1 MWQKGE
7 GRYGILFAH
16 MRKWMKEQKEEKQM
30 TLLEELKARGLVE
43 AVTDPEIEKLL
54 ETPQTVYCGFDPSA
68 ASLQAGNLVSIM
80 VLRRFQQAGH
90 KVIAL
95 VGGAT
100 GLIGDP
106 SGKSAERNMLTV
118 EQVEENKKGIR
129 ENLSRILDFDGP
141 NAAILVDNY
150 DWYKG
155 TSAIEFLR
163 DIAINFRVP
172 GTSAIEFLRDIAINF
187 RVPQMLAKESVK
199 KRLEASEGAL
209 TFTEFSYQILQGND
223 FLHLFDTFGCA
234 IEVGGADQWGNITA
248 GTDLVHRMR
257 GKTAYGLTFPLL
269 LDSTGKKFGKSEGN
283 ALFLNGQMTS
293 VYDWYADVIRYL
305 KVFSLRPLDEIAAL
319 EAQMK
324 ANPEARIPQKA
335 LAEEITR
342 LVHGEEGLKTAL
354 GATQTLFGGSV
365 EGKSAD
371 ELETIF
377 KDVKSAELAKADCVG
392 KTVFMV
398 AADAG
403 MFNSRGDARRMAQ
416 QGGLSLN
423 GAKIDANRAFEEA
436 DFVDGRVAVLRSGKK
451 NHFLLK
457 VR

>member
-1 MWQKGE
+1 
-7 GRYGILFAH
+7 
-16 MRKWMKEQKEEKQM
+16 M
-30 TLLEELKARGLVE
+30 TLFEELSARGLVE
-43 AVTDPEIEKLL
+43 ATTAPEIEKLL

-80 VLRRFQQAGH
+80 MLRRLQLAGH

-118 EQVEENKKGIR
+118 EKVEENKKGIR

-141 NAAILVDNY
+141 NAAVMVDNY
-150 DWYKG
+150 EWYSG
-155 TSAIEFLR
+155 LSAIAFLR
-163 DIAINFRVP
+163 DIAV
-172 GTSAIEFLRDIAINF
+172 NF

-199 KRLEASEGAL
+199 KRLEASDGAL

-223 FLHLFDTFGCA
+223 FLHLFDKYGCTM
-234 IEVGGADQWGNITA
+234 EVGGADQWGNITA

-269 LDSTGKKFGKSEGN
+269 LDATGKKFGKSEGN
-283 ALFLNGQMTS
+283 ALFMDASMTS
-293 VYDWYADVIRYL
+293 VYDWYQYFLRAADADVIRYL
-305 KVFSLRPLDEIAAL
+305 RVFSLKSLDEIAAL
-319 EAQMK
+319 EEQMK

-335 LAEEITR
+335 LAEEITL
-342 LVHGEEGLKTAL
+342 LVHGEAGLKTAQ
-354 GATQTLFGGSV
+354 GATQTLFGGSM
-365 EGKSAD
+365 EGKTAE

-377 KDVKSAELAKADCVG
+377 KDVKSAEMPKAECVG
-392 KTVFMV
+392 QPVFMI
-398 AADAG
+398 AAKAG
-403 MFNSRGDARRMAQ
+403 MFKSNGEARRMAQ

-423 GAKIDANRAFEEA
+423 GNKVDDKRV
-436 DFVDGRVAVLRSGKK
+436 FVDGDLVGGRVSVFRSGKK

-457 VR
+457 VAQS

>member
-1 MWQKGE
+1 
-7 GRYGILFAH
+7 
-16 MRKWMKEQKEEKQM
+16 M
-30 TLLEELKARGLVE
+30 TLFEELSARGLVE
-43 AVTDPEIEKLL
+43 ATTAPEIEKLL

-80 VLRRFQQAGH
+80 MLRRLQLAGH

-118 EQVEENKKGIR
+118 EKVDENKKGIR
-129 ENLSRILDFDGP
+129 ENLSRILDFNGP
-141 NAAILVDNY
+141 NAAVMVDNY
-150 DWYKG
+150 EWYSG
-155 TSAIEFLR
+155 LSAIAFLR
-163 DIAINFRVP
+163 DIAV
-172 GTSAIEFLRDIAINF
+172 NF

-199 KRLEASEGAL
+199 KRLEASDGAL

-223 FLHLFDTFGCA
+223 FLHLFDKYGCTM
-234 IEVGGADQWGNITA
+234 EVGGADQWGNITA

-269 LDSTGKKFGKSEGN
+269 LDATGKKFGKSEGN
-283 ALFLNGQMTS
+283 ALFMDASMTS
-293 VYDWYADVIRYL
+293 VYDWYQYFLRAADADVIRYL
-305 KVFSLRPLDEIAAL
+305 KVFSMKSLDEIAAL
-319 EAQMK
+319 EEQMK

-335 LAEEITR
+335 LAEEITL
-342 LVHGEEGLKTAL
+342 LVHGEAGLKTAQ

-365 EGKSAD
+365 EGKTAE

-377 KDVKSAELAKADCVG
+377 KDVKSAEMPKAECVG
-392 KTVFMV
+392 QPVFMI
-398 AADAG
+398 AAKAG
-403 MFNSRGDARRMAQ
+403 MFKSNGEARRMAQ

-423 GAKIDANRAFEEA
+423 GNKVDDKRV
-436 DFVDGRVAVLRSGKK
+436 FVDGDLVGGRVSVFRSGKK

-457 VR
+457 VAQS

>member
-1 MWQKGE
+1 
-7 GRYGILFAH
+7 
-16 MRKWMKEQKEEKQM
+16 M
-30 TLLEELKARGLVE
+30 TLFEELAARGLVE
-43 AVTDPEIEKLL
+43 ATTAPEIEKLL

-80 VLRRFQQAGH
+80 MLRRLQLAGH

-118 EQVEENKKGIR
+118 EKVEENKKGIR

-141 NAAILVDNY
+141 NAAIMVDNY
-150 DWYKG
+150 EWYSG
-155 TSAIEFLR
+155 LSAIAFLR
-163 DIAINFRVP
+163 DIAV
-172 GTSAIEFLRDIAINF
+172 NF

-199 KRLEASEGAL
+199 KRLEASDGAL

-223 FLHLFDTFGCA
+223 FLHLYDKYGCTM
-234 IEVGGADQWGNITA
+234 EVGGADQWGNITA

-269 LDSTGKKFGKSEGN
+269 LDATGKKFGKSEGN
-283 ALFLNGQMTS
+283 ALFMDASMTS
-293 VYDWYADVIRYL
+293 VYDWYQYFLRAADADVIRYL
-305 KVFSLRPLDEIAAL
+305 KVFSLKSLEEIAAL
-319 EAQMK
+319 EEQMK

-335 LAEEITR
+335 LAEEITL
-342 LVHGEEGLKTAL
+342 LVHGEAGLKTAQ
-354 GATQTLFGGSV
+354 GATQTLFGGSI
-365 EGKSAD
+365 EGKTAD

-377 KDVKSAELAKADCVG
+377 KDVKSAEVAKSECVG
-392 KTVFMV
+392 QPVFII
-398 AADAG
+398 AAKAG
-403 MFNSRGDARRMAQ
+403 MFKSNGEARRMAQ

-423 GAKIDANRAFEEA
+423 GAKVDDKRVFEEG
-436 DFVDGRVAVLRSGKK
+436 DLVGGRVAVLRSGKK

-457 VR
+457 VSQS

>member
-1 MWQKGE
+1 
-7 GRYGILFAH
+7 
-16 MRKWMKEQKEEKQM
+16 M
-30 TLLEELKARGLVE
+30 TLFEELAARGLVE
-43 AVTDPEIEKLL
+43 ATTAPEIEKLL

-80 VLRRFQQAGH
+80 MLRRLQLAGH

-118 EQVEENKKGIR
+118 EKVEENKKGIR

-141 NAAILVDNY
+141 NAAIMVDNY
-150 DWYKG
+150 EWYSG
-155 TSAIEFLR
+155 LSAIAFLR
-163 DIAINFRVP
+163 DIAV
-172 GTSAIEFLRDIAINF
+172 NF

-199 KRLEASEGAL
+199 KRLEASDGAL

-223 FLHLFDTFGCA
+223 FLHLYDKYGCTM
-234 IEVGGADQWGNITA
+234 EVGGADQWGNITA

-269 LDSTGKKFGKSEGN
+269 LDATGKKFGKSEGN
-283 ALFLNGQMTS
+283 ALFMDASMTS
-293 VYDWYADVIRYL
+293 VYDWYQYFLRAADADVIRYL
-305 KVFSLRPLDEIAAL
+305 KVFSLKSLEEIAAL
-319 EAQMK
+319 EEQMK

-335 LAEEITR
+335 LAEEITL
-342 LVHGEEGLKTAL
+342 LVHGEAGLKTAQ
-354 GATQTLFGGSV
+354 GATQTLFGGSI
-365 EGKSAD
+365 EGKTAD
-371 ELETIF
+371 ELETIL
-377 KDVKSAELAKADCVG
+377 KDVKSAEVAKAECVG
-392 KTVFMV
+392 QPVFMI
-398 AADAG
+398 AAKAG
-403 MFNSRGDARRMAQ
+403 MFKSNGEARRMAQ

-423 GAKIDANRAFEEA
+423 GAKVDDKRVFEEG
-436 DFVDGRVAVLRSGKK
+436 DLVGGRVAVLRSGKK

-457 VR
+457 VSQS

>member
-1 MWQKGE
+1 
-7 GRYGILFAH
+7 
-16 MRKWMKEQKEEKQM
+16 M
-30 TLLEELKARGLVE
+30 TLFEELAARGLVE
-43 AVTDPEIEKLL
+43 ATTAPEIEKLL

-80 VLRRFQQAGH
+80 MLRRLQLAGH

-118 EQVEENKKGIR
+118 EKVEENKKGIR

-141 NAAILVDNY
+141 NAAVMVDNY
-150 DWYKG
+150 EWYSG
-155 TSAIEFLR
+155 LSAIAFLR
-163 DIAINFRVP
+163 DIAV
-172 GTSAIEFLRDIAINF
+172 NF

-199 KRLEASEGAL
+199 KRLEASDGAL

-223 FLHLFDTFGCA
+223 FLHLYDKYGCTM
-234 IEVGGADQWGNITA
+234 EVGGADQWGNITA

-269 LDSTGKKFGKSEGN
+269 LDATGKKFGKSEGN
-283 ALFLNGQMTS
+283 ALFMDASMTS
-293 VYDWYADVIRYL
+293 VYDWYQYFLRAADADVIRYL
-305 KVFSLRPLDEIAAL
+305 KVFSLKSLEEIAAL
-319 EAQMK
+319 EEQMK

-335 LAEEITR
+335 LAEEITL
-342 LVHGEEGLKTAL
+342 LVHGEVGLKTAQ
-354 GATQTLFGGSV
+354 GATQTLFGGSI
-365 EGKSAD
+365 EGKTAD

-377 KDVKSAELAKADCVG
+377 KDVKSAEMSKSDCVG
-392 KTVFMV
+392 QPVFMI
-398 AADAG
+398 AAKAG
-403 MFNSRGDARRMAQ
+403 MFKSNGEARRMAQ

-423 GAKIDANRAFEEA
+423 GAKVDDKRVFE
-436 DFVDGRVAVLRSGKK
+436 DGDLVGGRVAVLRSGKK

-457 VR
+457 VSQS

>member
-1 MWQKGE
+1 
-7 GRYGILFAH
+7 
-16 MRKWMKEQKEEKQM
+16 M
-30 TLLEELKARGLVE
+30 TLFEELAARGLVE
-43 AVTDPEIEKLL
+43 ATTSPEIEKLL
-54 ETPQTVYCGFDPSA
+54 ENPQTVYCGFDPSA

-80 VLRRFQQAGH
+80 MLRRLQLAGH
-90 KVIAL
+90 RVIAL

-118 EQVEENKKGIR
+118 EKVEENKKGIR

-141 NAAILVDNY
+141 NAAVMVDNY
-150 DWYKG
+150 EWYSG
-155 TSAIEFLR
+155 LSAIAFLR
-163 DIAINFRVP
+163 DIAV
-172 GTSAIEFLRDIAINF
+172 NF

-199 KRLEASEGAL
+199 KRLEASDGAL

-223 FLHLFDTFGCA
+223 FLHLYDKYGCTM
-234 IEVGGADQWGNITA
+234 EVGGADQWGNITA

-269 LDSTGKKFGKSEGN
+269 LDATGKKFGKSEGN
-283 ALFLNGQMTS
+283 ALFMDASMTS
-293 VYDWYADVIRYL
+293 VYDWYQYFLRAADADVIRYL
-305 KVFSLRPLDEIAAL
+305 KVFSLKSLDEIAAL
-319 EAQMK
+319 EEQMK

-335 LAEEITR
+335 LAEEITL
-342 LVHGEEGLKTAL
+342 LVHGEAGLKTAQ

-365 EGKSAD
+365 EGKTAE

-377 KDVKSAELAKADCVG
+377 KDVKSAEVAKAECVG
-392 KTVFMV
+392 MPVFMI
-398 AADAG
+398 AAKAG
-403 MFNSRGDARRMAQ
+403 MFKSNGEARRMAQ

-423 GAKIDANRAFEEA
+423 GSK
-436 DFVDGRVAVLRSGKK
+436 VDDKRTLTEDDLVGGRVAVLRSGKK

-457 VR
+457 VSQS